1 MYETI
6 VHQFHTLSS
15 PAWKEGERERGE
27 KEGREYMREDE
38 WMLVQNLL
46 IPYYFDATPS
56 LPCKSLCSQPS
67 LIPVLL
73 SLTHPPPPPLL
84 VP

>member
-6 VHQFHTLSS
+6 VHLQIAILRIYKYTCMETTVHQFHTLSS
-15 PAWKEGERERGE
+15 PAWRRERERGE

-46 IPYYFDATPS
+46 IPY
-56 LPCKSLCSQPS
+56 
-67 LIPVLL
+67 
-73 SLTHPPPPPLL
+73 
-84 VP
+84 